1 MQAAIG
7 AAQMDKVSVFSEK
20 RFENW
25 KRLQKGVNDLED
37 VFILPAYPENS
48 IPSPFGFALT
58 VRDNAKF
65 TREDIT
71 SFLEKN
77 NIQTRTVFAGNMLRQ
92 PAFADAKIKLRIGNS
107 PLLISNNLTDEQY
120 SRLPNTEII
129 MHRTFWVGVY
139 PGMTDEMVDFILSK
153 LYSAADERR

>member
-7 AAQMDKVSVFSEK
+7 AAQMDKVSIVAEK
-20 RFENW
+20 RLENW
-25 KRLQKGVNDLED
+25 KRLEKGIKDLED
-37 VFILPAYPENS
+37 VFILPAYPKS
-48 IPSPFGFALT
+48 SLPSPFGFTLT
-58 VRDNAKF
+58 VRDQATF
-65 TREDIT
+65 TREDMT

-107 PLLISNNLTDEQY
+107 PLLISNNLTEKEY

-139 PGMTDEMVDFILSK
+139 PGMTEEMVDFMIEKIIEAQS
-153 LYSAADERR
+153 